1 MIYHQLN
8 LSSLTNKIESVQ
20 YDVALAIT
28 GAIRTSREK
37 LCQELGFQSL
47 KVRTWLKRF
56 CCLYKVVNKKQPPH
70 LSDLILPFQRSL
82 RNKGCIYESFCRT
95 ASFKN
100 SFLPYAIKEWNKLD
114 SGTRNSETYAFF
126 PEMLLNFIRP
136 IGNSTYNNYDP
147 LEITLL
153 TRLWIGFSY
162 FSEHRFGHN
171 FGDSLNLVLWKLS
184 LHLIFF
190 YAAKIILLYAEPL

>member
-1 MIYHQLN
+1 MSHF
-8 LSSLTNKIESVQ
+8 
-20 YDVALAIT
+20 A
-28 GAIRTSREK
+28 K
-37 LCQELGFQSL
+37 LPLL
-47 KVRTWLKRF
+47 K
-56 CCLYKVVNKKQPPH
+56 KK
-70 LSDLILPFQRSL
+70 FTKC
-82 RNKGCIYESFCRT
+82 NKGV
-95 ASFKN
+95 
-100 SFLPYAIKEWNKLD
+100 KLD

-162 FSEHRFGHN
+162 FSEHKFGHN

-184 LHLIFF
+184 LHLIFP
-190 YAAKIILLYAEPL
+190 YAAKIILFMQSPYDWFKKY